1 MPLLQAVLCL
11 AAAQKLHTVSAPLR
25 LAASALW
32 GLLGAPRLACAEFAA
47 LDVKNIQL
55 TSVTGAGLVGKRRA
69 CSLAGPGWVWW
80 QLVCPCLLA
89 AQPSVVEA

>member
-25 LAASALW
+25 LAASSLW
-32 GLLGAPRLACAEFAA
+32 GLLGAPRLACSEFTA

-55 TSVTGAGLVGKRRA
+55 TSVTGASL
-69 CSLAGPGWVWW
+69 LAGQGARAV
-80 QLVCPCLLA
+80 VA
-89 AQPSVVEA
+89 AQVGCGGSSWTPC